1 MTMSEGDL
9 AVTEIK
15 FVRGA
20 TIAATA
26 GAGGDDRRARLAAR
40 QSAVDAGSTSR

>member
-9 AVTEIK
+9 AVAEIK

-20 TIAATA
+20 TLSSRS
-26 GAGGDDRRARLAAR
+26 RRRR
-40 QSAVDAGSTSR
+40 R

>member
-9 AVTEIK
+9 AVTEIR

-20 TIAATA
+20 TIAA
-26 GAGGDDRRARLAAR
+26 RRFQPKQPDHANR
-40 QSAVDAGSTSR
+40 